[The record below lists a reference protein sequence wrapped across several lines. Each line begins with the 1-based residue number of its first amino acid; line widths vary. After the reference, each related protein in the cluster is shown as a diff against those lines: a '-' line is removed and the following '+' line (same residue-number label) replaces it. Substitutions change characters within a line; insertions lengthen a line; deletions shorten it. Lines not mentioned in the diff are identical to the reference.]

1 MRRPIV
7 VCAALSLAAA
17 ALLPGVAAGQSP
29 AAGSPA
35 AGGWDPNAISGTV
48 KLSGWESSQAEGEA
62 LQATLDGFAAA
73 YPNITVD
80 YQPIPGDYVAAM
92 SANFAAR
99 DVPRRHKF
107 KYDQLYIRHR
117 SFGIDL
123 RLIALSFWITFR
135 GKWEHRGRKA

>member
-7 VCAALSLAAA
+7 VCAALSLAALS
-17 ALLPGVAAGQSP
+17 LLPGAVSGQSPDAGSP

-35 AGGWDPNAISGTV
+35 AGGWVPTAITGTV
-48 KLSGWESSQAEGEA
+48 KLSGWESSQAVGEA

-99 DVPRRHKF
+99 DVP
-107 KYDQLYIRHR
+107 
-117 SFGIDL
+117 DL
-123 RLIALSFWITFR
+123 FYVNADVAPEWI
-135 GKWEHRGRKA
+135 